1 MFVLSPNLRGRL
13 SHYISWPA
21 ATQFPLASKEKQ
33 ALLASPNKPTHP
45 IATMIYNKILITKSI
60 TLATR
65 PLLQIL
71 STLLTLSLE
80 ELKIRVHAQ

>member
-1 MFVLSPNLRGRL
+1 
-13 SHYISWPA
+13 
-21 ATQFPLASKEKQ
+21 
-33 ALLASPNKPTHP
+33 
-45 IATMIYNKILITKSI
+45 MIYNNILIKKTI